1 MRCHSICLR
10 LITLVMACVM
20 LAGVLAACGQ
30 DAPAT
35 TEGTKPDATT
45 ESVPETTVREVTV
58 VGDKL
63 RHMTYNIAG
72 STGTDRV
79 PNFDTNETKR
89 ENLKK
94 YILEID
100 PDTFGV
106 QEAPRAW
113 IDGLP
118 ALLDNKYT
126 MVGGNDSAI
135 TNEKFWFNPIYYKTD
150 KFNCIDSGVKF
161 LNEGFTFVDNNRN
174 CAYALLERI
183 SDGERILVVSLHLE
197 HRGLGTDELK
207 EQNYFN
213 YYVDNAD
220 QNCLRDEQVSYLCQ
234 VINDKLT
241 EYYATYDGEISVI
254 VSGDFNINYWTDE
267 DFTHEYTRLC
277 QSMAGIEK
285 ASHMRDSA
293 TVAANLVTN
302 QTREKWT
309 TYRGGEPTRIDFIF
323 MSNNLVVDSYTVFDT
338 PTDTGVSS
346 DHHPSYTD
354 YFIGH

>member
-1 MRCHSICLR
+1 MRLFIR
-10 LITLVMACVM
+10 LITLVM
-20 LAGVLAACGQ
+20 VLAMLTACGQ
-30 DAPAT
+30 SGTTT

-45 ESVPETTVREVTV
+45 EAVPETTQREVTV

-72 STGTDRV
+72 STGMDRV

-94 YILEID
+94 IILEID

-118 ALLDNKYT
+118 GLLDNKYT
-126 MVGGNDSAI
+126 MVGGNDPAI
-135 TNEKFWFNPIYYKTD
+135 TNNVFWFNPIYYKTE

-161 LNEGFTFVDNNRN
+161 LNEGFAFEGNNRN

-183 SDGERILVVSLHLE
+183 SDGELVMVVSLHLE
-197 HRGLGTDELK
+197 HRALGTDELK

-220 QNCLRDEQVSYLCQ
+220 QNCLRDEQVKYLCQ

-241 EYYATYDGEISVI
+241 EYAATHDKEISVI
-254 VSGDFNINYWTDE
+254 ASGDFNINYWTDE

-277 QSMAGIEK
+277 ESMAGIEK
-285 ASHMRDSA
+285 ASHMQDSA

-302 QTREKWT
+302 QTREKWA
-309 TYRGGEPTRIDFIF
+309 TYREGTPSRIDYIF
-323 MSNNLVVDSYTVFDT
+323 MTNNLVVDTYTVYKT
-338 PTDTGVSS
+338 PVDVGVSS
-346 DHHPSYTD
+346 DHDPSYVD